1 MSTIMDEKYYS
12 PKTVDE
18 FARQVI
24 CMGKA
29 DMFRAWMDND
39 PVKWRKLAR
48 KHKMSDAQ
56 LEKMLYVLLTDTSRG
71 TLYQMVAHMTSKMLP
86 LGEMII
92 GGGEA
97 FNHYSPREQRIVTS
111 DIDTKFVPAFKF
123 GKKRTFL
130 HYQCTRLLMWDQM
143 EGLRRRFNSKM
154 SANVRRAAATKL
166 GRFLNLSASPVP
178 SRLTRRYTL
187 KGKEKQQGN
196 TNNVSP
202 GNTLADIEIFALDIT
217 LGWWH
222 PEQNKTVRATLGG
235 MLDAV
240 LLRRDEM
247 GADVWDDRVYIKERG
262 VMMAGKKYLIDDLY
276 LLNKLGLRK
285 EKADKDRKRMY
296 IFSKYVLKIPGVRSS
311 MSTDTL
317 FKHIKP
323 RIAKIKATP
332 RVRKKFQPKLAYDN
346 ASKVNPLRN
355 EQRGVSKPKRTR
367 SHHLALSLHAPRG
380 LKVPGY
386 KETAGDFRF
395 NTETL
400 KWVRNRR
407 RTYIHNEETHRINKN
422 SDVNIQLNDIQAVRL
437 EKTLRGY
444 NPTRDNYIPVDFRRR
459 AALIQ
464 FAGLPDKKF
473 VK

>member
-1 MSTIMDEKYYS
+1 MDEKYYS
-12 PKTVDE
+12 PKTVDD
-18 FARQVI
+18 FARQTI
-24 CMGKA
+24 CLGKT
-29 DMFRAWMDND
+29 DMFKAWMNND
-39 PVKWRKLAR
+39 PVQWRKLAR
-48 KHKMSDAQ
+48 KHKMTESQ
-56 LEKMLYVLLTDTSRG
+56 VEKILYVLLTDASRG
-71 TLYQMVAHMTSKMLP
+71 TLYHMVSGMTSKMLP

-97 FNHYSPREQRIVTS
+97 FNYYSPREHRIVTS

-123 GKKRTFL
+123 GKKKTFL

-143 EGLRRRFNSKM
+143 DVLRRRFNGKM
-154 SANVRRAAATKL
+154 TANVRKAAASKL
-166 GRFLNLSASPVP
+166 GRFLNLAASPVP

-187 KGKEKQQGN
+187 KGKEKQGN

-202 GNTLADIEIFALDIT
+202 GNTLADIEIFALDIHMS
-217 LGWWH
+217 WWH
-222 PEQNKTVRATLGG
+222 PEVNKTSVDTLGG

-247 GADVWDDRVYIKERG
+247 GASVWEDRVYLKDKG
-262 VMMAGKKYLIDDLY
+262 VMIAGKKYLIDDLY

-296 IFSKYVLKIPGVRSS
+296 IFSKYVLNLPGVRSS

-332 RVRKKFQPKLAYDN
+332 RTRKKFQPALAYQN

-355 EQRGVSKPKRTR
+355 EKTGVSKPKKTK

-386 KETAGDFRF
+386 KETAGDFKF
-395 NTETL
+395 NEETL
-400 KWVRNRR
+400 KWVRNKR

-422 SDVNIQLNDIQAVRL
+422 SDVNIQLNGIQAVRL

-444 NPTRDNYIPVDFRRR
+444 NPARDSYIAVDFRRR
-459 AALIQ
+459 AALIK

>member
-1 MSTIMDEKYYS
+1 MDEKYYS

-29 DMFRAWMDND
+29 DMFKAWMNNE

-48 KHKMSDAQ
+48 KHKMTNAQ
-56 LEKMLYVLLTDTSRG
+56 VEKILYVLLTDTSRP
-71 TLYQMVAHMTSKMLP
+71 TLYRMVAHMTSKMLP

-97 FNHYSPREQRIVTS
+97 FNHYSPREHRIVTS
-111 DIDTKFVPAFKF
+111 DIDTKFVPAFKS
-123 GKKRTFL
+123 GQKRTFL

-143 EGLRRRFNSKM
+143 EVLRRRFNSKM
-154 SANVRRAAATKL
+154 SADTRRAAGSKL
-166 GRFLNLSASPVP
+166 GKFLSLDASPVP

-187 KGKEKQQGN
+187 KGKEKQGN
-196 TNNVSP
+196 TDNVSP
-202 GNTLADIEIFALDIT
+202 GNTLADIEIFALDIR

-222 PEQNKTVRATLGG
+222 PEQNKRVVATLGG

-247 GADVWDDRVYIKERG
+247 GADVWDDRVHLKEKG

-296 IFSKYVLKIPGVRSS
+296 IFSKHILNLPGVRSS

-323 RIAKIKATP
+323 RIAGIKATP
-332 RVRKKFQPKLAYDN
+332 RVRKKFQPKLAYEN

-355 EQRGVSKPKRTR
+355 EERGVSKPKKTK

-380 LKVPGY
+380 MKIPGY

-395 NTETL
+395 DTKSL
-400 KWVRNRR
+400 KWVRNKS

-422 SDVNIQLNDIQAVRL
+422 SDVNIQLNGIQAVRL

-444 NPTRDNYIPVDFRRR
+444 NPARDSFIPRDFRRR